1 MAEEKQEWPSR
12 AFVVATMLVAH
23 VAPITRIQARGR
35 SRHAGAVRT
44 HGCMRGFMIDDL
56 DETLAA
62 LLRRELSPGLTHQIQ
77 VSFEAPDDQFP
88 PQSVTTPAVDLF
100 LYDVRENLELRS
112 NEVFLDR
119 HRDGTA
125 QRTLSPVR
133 IDASYLITAWP
144 REGLA
149 SPAEDEHR
157 LLGEVMRAL
166 LRHRTL
172 PKELL
177 HGSLKG
183 SDLPLPV
190 SALQPGRLQSLG
202 EFWQAMGGK
211 PKAAINYTVTLSV
224 DLGIVEL
231 VPLVAERVFHY
242 EPGLGGTP

>member
-1 MAEEKQEWPSR
+1 
-12 AFVVATMLVAH
+12 
-23 VAPITRIQARGR
+23 
-35 SRHAGAVRT
+35 
-44 HGCMRGFMIDDL
+44 MIDDL

-62 LLRRELSPGLTHQIQ
+62 LLKRELSPGLAHQIQ

-88 PQSVTTPAVDLF
+88 PQSVTTPAIDLF
-100 LYDVRENLELRS
+100 LYDVRENVDLRS
-112 NEVFLDR
+112 NDYFLER
-119 HRDGTA
+119 HGDGTA
-125 QRTLSPVR
+125 TRSVAPVR
-133 IDASYLITAWP
+133 VDASYLITAWP

-172 PKELL
+172 PREVLR
-177 HGSLKG
+177 GSLKG
-183 SDLPLPV
+183 GDLPLPV

-224 DLGIVEL
+224 DVSAAEKVRLVEE
-231 VPLVAERVFHY
+231 PVFH
-242 EPGLGGTP
+242 LGPLASNGRPAGP

>member
-1 MAEEKQEWPSR
+1 
-12 AFVVATMLVAH
+12 
-23 VAPITRIQARGR
+23 
-35 SRHAGAVRT
+35 
-44 HGCMRGFMIDDL
+44 MIDDL

-62 LLRRELSPGLTHQIQ
+62 LLRRELAPGLSEQIQ

-88 PQSVTTPAVDLF
+88 PQSVTTPAIDLF

-112 NEVFLDR
+112 NDAYLER

-125 QRTLSPVR
+125 HRMPIPVR
-133 IDASYLITAWP
+133 VDASYLITAWP

-172 PKELL
+172 PRDILR
-177 HGSLKG
+177 GSLAAG
-183 SDLPLPV
+183 DLPLPV

-224 DLGIVEL
+224 DVGMPEAVRLVTSKDFYFDVALGRA
-231 VPLVAERVFHY
+231 VAR
-242 EPGLGGTP
+242 PDA